1 MRSNGSIMR
10 AMGRRRS
17 EASPSSVADI
27 ELPASRPSSSRIV
40 VPEFAQS
47 RFPWGV
53 ANERRPAPRIR
64 AVRSLRWM
72 SAPRAR
78 RQATVARTSS
88 PSGRPW
94 TQLSPSARVASIRA
108 RWAIDLSPGTAS
120 SPAARAAGETVRA
133 DWTSAS
139 GMDALPEKLA
149 DALATLDALA
159 VVTENVGKVVDRLDQ
174 RATVRDHDVLV
185 ERRVTLGQAHHAP
198 KPGAA
203 KLRIGKGPYRLGV
216 RSTDRESQVAQ
227 KRHLPVVRLGGENLR
242 PRAQG
247 PDESEPFVE
256 GREVLS
262 VVRCE
267 NPGLAAEQRGIAL
280 TEAAAFLAGH
290 RVAAEESIR
299 IRESAGPLNHWPL
312 HAGDV
317 GDDRASPDDAGQA
330 FEDRADLV
338 DRRGDHDDVAIGQV
352 TQLRRRPVDHAALLR
367 RQHAIVV
374 VGDTAD
380 LDGPAQP
387 AQGQAERAAN
397 QTEADDA
404 DPHHATPTVRFSA
417 AATAS
422 TCSTR
427 WANACG
433 VSDWAPSESATSGC
447 ACTSTISPSAP
458 AAIPA
463 SAIGVTSERRPVP
476 WLGSTITGRW
486 LSSLIRG
493 TALRSS
499 VLRV

>member
-1 MRSNGSIMR
+1 MRSNGSITR

-120 SPAARAAGETVRA
+120 SPATRAAGETVRA

-159 VVTENVGKVVDRLDQ
+159 VVTEDVRKVVDRLDQ
-174 RATVRDHDVLV
+174 RSTVRDHDVLV

-198 KPGAA
+198 KPRAA

-256 GREVLS
+256 GREVLP

-280 TEAAAFLAGH
+280 TEAAALLAGD
-290 RVAAEESIR
+290 RVTAKESVR
-299 IRESAGPLNHWPL
+299 IRESACPLEHRAL

-330 FEDRADLV
+330 FEDHTDLV
-338 DRRGDHDDVAIGQV
+338 DRRGDHA
-352 TQLRRRPVDHAALLR
+352 TLLR

-374 VGDTAD
+374 MSDTAD
-380 LDGPAQP
+380 LDRPAQP

-404 DPHHATPTVRFSA
+404 DLHHATPTVRFSA

-463 SAIGVTSERRPVP
+463 SAI
-476 WLGSTITGRW
+476 
-486 LSSLIRG
+486 
-493 TALRSS
+493 
-499 VLRV
+499 